1 MAESA
6 RLTIPVWGRP
16 YVNDVLSLTL
26 PAVLAPG
33 NLSAL
38 CEMFDV
44 EVAIV
49 TERRLFDCIRASRS
63 FQAVTKIC
71 KVQLIALDDLLV
83 EFGGDYGTILT
94 HALFRGFADLGAR
107 MTEAYLLFLNAD
119 FIVSDGS
126 LRHVGQLMRQGKRL
140 IHAPSFRVILED
152 VWPKLQARVD
162 NTTGALSVPSRE
174 MAKLALAHKHPTVR
188 ARTVNQRLYHQKWMD
203 QFYWYVDEDTLVGYQ
218 SPVALV
224 AIKPERVVGEP
235 QAFWDYGFVPEAAPT
250 LVPHFITDSDD
261 FFMIE
266 PQARDHQAILI
277 RPGWVSIDDL
287 ARTESLR
294 ATKEHRES
302 ARQVFTIHAE
312 TPPGDLQNSID
323 ESHAYMADIQ
333 RRLSQT
339 ASSHIANPVL
349 GWWTAKS
356 PAIRMLRALRKKYQ
370 RLFGSPPDVGK
381 CHPMWIDVA
390 PVARELAA
398 WRKSGGTNILSVS
411 SSDWLRY
418 RWCMKWG
425 NDASKNPSD
434 LVSDLPSAKPPF
446 DGCVFELDPGE
457 LKNLDALYAELRP
470 LIKDGGKVLFKVTK
484 PERSAMDS
492 AVSLTNC
499 QFPHIDISEIGFHGT
514 ALIGWFQAVYGPA
527 LRPIPSRP
535 IVRALGICA
544 LIALAPIVWLANA
557 RAERSKKTLFSSG
570 WTSLT
575 LAFTV
580 KRARPRRS
588 AQPPNGGPIASS
600 TVVAQ

>member
-26 PAVLAPG
+26 PAVLASG
-33 NLSAL
+33 NLPAL

-49 TERRLFDCIRASRS
+49 TESRLFESIRASKS
-63 FQAVTKIC
+63 FQAVAKIC
-71 KVQLIALDDLLV
+71 KVRLIPLDDLLA

-107 MTEAYLLFLNAD
+107 MTETYLLFLNAD

-126 LRHVGQLMRQGKRL
+126 LRHVGHLMLQGKRL

-152 VWPKLQARVD
+152 IWPKLQVYVD
-162 NTTGALSVPSRE
+162 PKIGTLSVTSRE

-203 QFYWYVDEDTLVGYQ
+203 QFYWYVDEETLIGYQ

-224 AIKPERVVGEP
+224 AIRPERIVGEP
-235 QAFWDYGFVPEAAPT
+235 KAFWDYGFVPEAAPT
-250 LVPHFITDSDD
+250 LAPHFITDSDD
-261 FFMIE
+261 FFMVE

-302 ARQVFTIHAE
+302 ARQVFTIHAGNL
-312 TPPGDLQNSID
+312 PGDLQNSIK
-323 ESHAYMADIQ
+323 ESRAYMAEIQ

-349 GWWTAKS
+349 GWWTGKS
-356 PAIRMLRALRKKYQ
+356 PAIWVLRTLQKSYR
-370 RLFGSPPDVGK
+370 RLFGAPPDVGK
-381 CHPMWIDVA
+381 CHPLWVDIA

-398 WRKSGGTNILSVS
+398 WRKSGRTNILSIS

-418 RWCMKWG
+418 CARLKRSSE
-425 NDASKNPSD
+425 ASENPSD
-434 LVSDLPSAKPPF
+434 VLWDLPSAKPPF
-446 DGCVFELDPGE
+446 DGCVFELTPGE

-484 PERSAMDS
+484 PERAAIDS
-492 AVSLTNC
+492 AVSLTGC
-499 QFPHIDISEIGFHGT
+499 QFPDIDISEIDFHGT
-514 ALIGWFQAVYGPA
+514 ALIGWLQAVYGPA

-544 LIALAPIVWLANA
+544 LTLLAPVVWLVNA
-557 RAERSKKTLFSSG
+557 RAERSKKTIFSG
-570 WTSLT
+570 AWTSLV

-580 KRARPRRS
+580 KRAGPRRS
-588 AQPPNGGPIASS
+588 AQLPNGGLKAPS
-600 TVVAQ
+600 TVIAQ